1 MKKFSRFLSTI
12 SVFVTVFAF
21 SCVPSFAADTVTF
34 VPTMVNPVWSYY
46 PDGFTPFSDDIT
58 SMPGTLDDAI
68 FKKQYFYAPFH
79 GEIQTYS
86 DSLMPGGYS
95 YSGTFAIKYGI
106 LWDPAVASLR
116 GVDGGKIEAKDT
128 YLMVDSVEFVID
140 GTSYSPFLTKTS
152 LREGTAYY
160 TLKNLYASANN
171 RFLVKIHVSG
181 YSWFDLGRST
191 RSGIID
197 RTYVQIDP
205 NVTSLSGYSVTG
217 TTSGFKDN
225 LTDFDNSMSEGSQKE
240 DTLTNKAF
248 GDINSFEFKDIKDDS
263 SILSSLT
270 FYSSVINLAYGSL
283 GSTVRTL
290 FAVSF
295 GVLIVIFIL
304 RIRRDSS

>member
-1 MKKFSRFLSTI
+1 MKKFSCFLSAI
-12 SVFVTVFAF
+12 AVFVTVFAF
-21 SCVPSFAADTVTF
+21 SCIPSFAADTVTF
-34 VPTMVNPVWSYY
+34 TPTMVSPVWSYY
-46 PDGFTPFSDDIT
+46 PDGFTPYSDDIT
-58 SMPGTLDDAI
+58 SMPGTLDDAF
-68 FKKQYFYAPFH
+68 FKQQYFYAPFH

-86 DSLMPGGYS
+86 DNSMLGGYS
-95 YSGTFAIKYGI
+95 YSGTFGVKFAIT
-106 LWDPAVASLR
+106 WDPAEANLR
-116 GVDGGKIEAKDT
+116 GVDGGAIIAKET

-140 GTSYSPFLTKTS
+140 GTSYSPFLVKTS
-152 LREGTAYY
+152 VREGTAYY
-160 TLKNLYASANN
+160 TFKDLYASANN
-171 RFLVKIHVSG
+171 RFLVKIHGSG

-205 NVTSLSGYSVTG
+205 NVTALSGYSATG

-225 LTDFDNSMSEGSQKE
+225 LTNFDNAMNEGSKKE
-240 DTLTNKAF
+240 DDLSNKALE
-248 GDINSFEFKDIKDDS
+248 DINSFEFKDINDDS

-283 GSTVRTL
+283 GSTVQTL
-290 FAVSF
+290 LAVSF

>member
-1 MKKFSRFLSTI
+1 MKLKRFFL
-12 SVFVTVFAF
+12 TVV
-21 SCVPSFAADTVTF
+21 STVTLF
-34 VPTMVNPVWSYY
+34 LFFCIPSLASDSVTFTPTMVSPVWSYY
-46 PDGFTPFSDDIT
+46 PDGFTPYTDDIT
-58 SMPGTLDDAI
+58 SMPGKLDDAI
-68 FKKQYFYAPFH
+68 FKNQYFYAPFH

-86 DSLMPGGYS
+86 DASMLGGYS
-95 YSGTFAIKYGI
+95 YSGTFGIKFAI
-106 LWDPAVASLR
+106 LWDPAEASLR
-116 GVDGGKIEAKDT
+116 GVNGGSIIAKET

-152 LREGTAYY
+152 VREGTAYY
-160 TLKNLYASANN
+160 TLKDLYASADN

-197 RTYVQIDP
+197 RTYVQVNP

-225 LTDFDNSMSEGSQKE
+225 LTDFDNSLNEGSQKE
-240 DTLTNKAF
+240 NALSNKAI

-283 GSTVRTL
+283 GSTVQTL